1 MTQVP
6 FLDIVAQNQPLW
18 PELQP
23 VLEEVMSQA
32 QFVLG
37 PAVERFEQKFAR
49 YLGASHAVGVNNGT
63 SALLLTLQ
71 ALDVGPGDE
80 VITTPLT
87 WISTS
92 WAISYLGARP
102 VYVDVDPVSYN
113 LDPDLVGAAV
123 TPRTKVLLPVHLYGQ
138 SADLTRLAAVADRH
152 GLVLVED
159 AAQAHGALHAG
170 RRVGTIGRAGCFSFY
185 PGKNLGALGEA
196 GAVVTDDEQLAE
208 RLRSLRDH
216 AQRGRHHHV
225 EIGYNARMEGLQG
238 AALDVKLRYLDRWN
252 ATRSLHAERYHDLL
266 NDCPHL
272 MLPRVHRLEEHVWH
286 LFVVLVRD
294 VQREALRRELA
305 DMGVATGVHYPT
317 LVPFQPVYADLG
329 YRPGDFPIAEHVARQ
344 CLSLPMFPE
353 LTEAQIEYVAESL
366 WEILSDPERLAE
378 PRQVLHSGDAS

>member
-1 MTQVP
+1 MNQVP
-6 FLDIVAQNQPLW
+6 LLDIVAQNQPLW
-18 PELQP
+18 AELQP
-23 VLEEVMSQA
+23 ALESVMSQA

-37 PAVERFEQKFAR
+37 PAVERFEQNFAR
-49 YLGASHAVGVNNGT
+49 YLGAKHAVGVNNGT
-63 SALLLTLQ
+63 SALLLALQ
-71 ALDVGPGDE
+71 GLDIGPGDE

-102 VYVDVDPVSYN
+102 VFVDVDPVSYN
-113 LDPDLVGAAV
+113 LDPELVENAI
-123 TPRTKVLLPVHLYGQ
+123 TPRTKALLPVHLYGQ
-138 SADLTRLAAVADRH
+138 SANLTQLASLAERH
-152 GLVLVED
+152 GLTLVED
-159 AAQAHGALHAG
+159 AAQAHGAMHGG

-196 GAVVTDDEQLAE
+196 GAIVTDDEQLAQ

-266 NDCPHL
+266 SDCPHL
-272 MLPRVHRLEEHVWH
+272 TLPRLGSLEEHVWH

-294 VQREALRRELA
+294 VPRETLRQALGEL
-305 DMGVATGVHYPT
+305 GVATGVHYPT
-317 LVPFQPVYADLG
+317 LVPFQPVYAGLG
-329 YRPGDFPIAEHVARQ
+329 YRPGDFPIAEHVARH

-353 LTEAQIEYVAESL
+353 LTEAQIEHVAESL
-366 WEILSDPERLAE
+366 WELLSDPHRLA
-378 PRQVLHSGDAS
+378 SGSAALPSGGVS